1 MTKHFVPWNNTNVLA
16 YISQGQEFKIL
27 FNGLIKVPAGLHSFL
42 AVVGGNPFGCLFQLL
57 ENRSCVV
64 GRRCLLKAEHSL
76 DKILLALA
84 LLHLYSKTKL
94 ACSAISWL
102 STFVFQ
108 SPHAKD
114 IFFFFLVLDFEGLL
128 GLWRT
133 SQLQLLWPLSL
144 GHGLEIQWCWM
155 VCHGSELRSFCHLWD
170 CTQVYCI
177 SDSFVDYESYSLS
190 SKGFL
195 PTVGD
200 IMAIWINFSHSHP
213 I

>member
-16 YISQGQEFKIL
+16 YISRGQEFKIL

-42 AVVGGNPFGCLFQLL
+42 EVVGGNPFGCLFQLL

-114 IFFFFLVLDFEGLL
+114 IFFFFFGVRFWRSLRPSENQSTSASLAFELGTWTWNTVMLNGLPWKWTEIILSSLRLHSSILHFRLFCWLWGLL
-128 GLWRT
+128 
-133 SQLQLLWPLSL
+133 
-144 GHGLEIQWCWM
+144 H
-155 VCHGSELRSFCHLWD
+155 F
-170 CTQVYCI
+170 
-177 SDSFVDYESYSLS
+177 F
-190 SKGFL
+190 
-195 PTVGD
+195 
-200 IMAIWINFSHSHP
+200 
-213 I
+213 